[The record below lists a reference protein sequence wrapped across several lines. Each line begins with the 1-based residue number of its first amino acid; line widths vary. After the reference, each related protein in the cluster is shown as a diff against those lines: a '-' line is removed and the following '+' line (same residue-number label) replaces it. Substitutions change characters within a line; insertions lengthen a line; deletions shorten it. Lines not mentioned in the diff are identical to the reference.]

1 MEYSAILHDMDKRF
15 CYAIDK
21 GLFVIRI
28 QVKKDDIKEI
38 ILHYMDKYIS
48 IEMKD
53 TRKTVPMKKIASSQ
67 FHDYYEA
74 QIRMD
79 MICLRYFFEF
89 TDMHGEKAYYGNYE
103 FSKECITN
111 IDRMFDCPQNLREE
125 EMFEVPEWA
134 ANKVVYQIFPSRY
147 AASQPVDKELWY
159 KAPITFTDNLHGD
172 IRGIIDHL
180 DYIRDLGIDVI
191 YMTPIFKSDSSH
203 KYDTIDYY
211 QIDPSFGTAEDL
223 RELVQKA
230 HQYGMKVVLDAVFNH
245 TGRDFF
251 AFKDIL
257 ENKEKSKYL
266 DWYFID
272 KFPLDTEPGQ
282 APNFKCFGYY
292 GGMPKLNLKN
302 PEVEKYVTDVACYW
316 LKECD
321 IDGWRMD
328 VGDEISHYFWK
339 HFRRAVKAVKKDALI
354 IGEIWHYAGDFLEG
368 DEWDAV
374 MNYPFYLNLIDLL
387 ADEKIGVS
395 RFIQNFGY
403 MKGRLNKKCYPLMW
417 NLIDS
422 HDTAR
427 FLHLCNNKQK
437 QHLAAAFQLL
447 MPGMPMIY
455 YGDELAMPGANDPDC
470 RRGMYWDEEYRDNE
484 MLEWYKRL
492 IQVRRTHA
500 CIVGGELAETIT
512 RDEDGTIVLI
522 RKNTEETIALI
533 FNCSNDTKEFN
544 EYAGQYNLLGE
555 SVFDGKV
562 EGYDAA
568 VLLCDSY

>member
-48 IEMKD
+48 IELKD

-89 TDMHGEKAYYGNYE
+89 TDMQGEKAYYGNYE

-191 YMTPIFKSDSSH
+191 YLTPIFKSDSSH

-251 AFKDIL
+251 AFKDII

-316 LKECD
+316 IKECD

-368 DEWDAV
+368 DEWDTV

-395 RFIQNFGY
+395 RFIQNLGY

>member
-48 IEMKD
+48 IELKD

-74 QIRMD
+74 QVRMD

-191 YMTPIFKSDSSH
+191 YLTPIFKSDSSH

-282 APNFKCFGYY
+282 TPNFKCFGYY

-368 DEWDAV
+368 DEWDTV

-500 CIVGGELAETIT
+500 CIVEGELAEIIT

-522 RKNTEETIALI
+522 RKNTEETVALI

>member
-48 IEMKD
+48 IELKD

-74 QIRMD
+74 QVRMD

-191 YMTPIFKSDSSH
+191 YLTPIFKSDSSH

-282 APNFKCFGYY
+282 TPNFKCFGYY

-368 DEWDAV
+368 DEWDTV

-387 ADEKIGVS
+387 ADEKIDVS
-395 RFIQNFGY
+395 RFIQNLGY

-500 CIVGGELAETIT
+500 CIVEGELAEIIT

-522 RKNTEETIALI
+522 RKNTEETVALI